1 MVLAW
6 LTSSRKLD
14 WFPLRIIIGLDKFGY
29 SYIVLYRKEDGVNRM
44 SEIEHNDI
52 QPFLLTTGKPV
63 TSLTTFSSPTE
74 EYCAAFAN
82 RRVPFLHYYTF
93 KQGAIQKRT
102 LTRGEFWEL
111 ACSAAAHLS
120 ALGIAKGDRIVHCFS
135 ANSPYDLIFRLA
147 SVLVGAVPVTINW
160 QVDDN
165 GLLLTRQSSPKPES
179 AFMTEVLP
187 HG

>member
-1 MVLAW
+1 
-6 LTSSRKLD
+6 
-14 WFPLRIIIGLDKFGY
+14 
-29 SYIVLYRKEDGVNRM
+29 M
-44 SEIEHNDI
+44 SEIEHNDP

-63 TSLTTFSSPTE
+63 TSLTTFFSPTE
-74 EYCAAFAN
+74 EYCAAFAD
-82 RRVPFLHYYTF
+82 RRFPFLYYYTF

-120 ALGIAKGDRIVHCFS
+120 ALGIAKGDRSVHCFS

-165 GLLLTRQSSPKPES
+165 ERIAYKATLTEARICIYDTGFASRLEELPLIIVMSESLSLPRAQRIDPKELAS
-179 AFMTEVLP
+179 ATGVI
-187 HG
+187 